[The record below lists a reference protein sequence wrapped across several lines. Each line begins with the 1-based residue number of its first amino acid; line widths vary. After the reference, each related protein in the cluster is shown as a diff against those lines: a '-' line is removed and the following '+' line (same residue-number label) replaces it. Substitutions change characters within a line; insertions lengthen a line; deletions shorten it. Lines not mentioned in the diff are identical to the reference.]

1 MAVYQNPEETA
12 RKVLSMLRKYN
23 VMYPEQLVAFFYGEE
38 TSVLRAIRR
47 LEKKRQLYLNPY
59 TGLLASS
66 ENAYSLKDD
75 GTILS
80 LWVLAD
86 LCRRRPV
93 EYHFLAE
100 HEDFPVRL
108 LFISSQELYDIVYV
122 DVGSL
127 KLVNGLYREGRRP
140 AESHIVV
147 LEDGNLIGQVQIP
160 GAIGYCVVK
169 EGGVVEYYR
178 KKQGGRTG
186 GEAVENPGRN
196 PADCL

>member
-1 MAVYQNPEETA
+1 MNEHGGLSESGGDSAKGTVHAPQIQCDVSGAVG
-12 RKVLSMLRKYN
+12 RVLLWRGNFCSAGYKTL
-23 VMYPEQLVAFFYGEE
+23 GEKAA
-38 TSVLRAIRR
+38 AI
-47 LEKKRQLYLNPY
+47 P
-59 TGLLASS
+59 
-66 ENAYSLKDD
+66 
-75 GTILS
+75 
-80 LWVLAD
+80 
-86 LCRRRPV
+86 
-93 EYHFLAE
+93 E

-122 DVGSL
+122 DTGSL

-178 KKQGGRTG
+178 KK
-186 GEAVENPGRN
+186 
-196 PADCL
+196 

>member
-23 VMYPEQLVAFFYGEE
+23 VMYPEQLAAFFYGEE

-100 HEDFPVRL
+100 HTGQRL
-108 LFISSQELYDIVYV
+108 YPPLKAHRHAAGTHLNHFLHPAAQ
-122 DVGSL
+122 GPSL
-127 KLVNGLYREGRRP
+127 LPHNGTAHR
-140 AESHIVV
+140 
-147 LEDGNLIGQVQIP
+147 
-160 GAIGYCVVK
+160 
-169 EGGVVEYYR
+169 
-178 KKQGGRTG
+178 
-186 GEAVENPGRN
+186 RN
-196 PADCL
+196 PAFHHSHRSFHRRRLRSWLWTICGRHADRRR

>member
-93 EYHFLAE
+93 EKQIQAE
-100 HEDFPVRL
+100 
-108 LFISSQELYDIVYV
+108 
-122 DVGSL
+122 
-127 KLVNGLYREGRRP
+127 N
-140 AESHIVV
+140 
-147 LEDGNLIGQVQIP
+147 
-160 GAIGYCVVK
+160 
-169 EGGVVEYYR
+169 
-178 KKQGGRTG
+178 
-186 GEAVENPGRN
+186 
-196 PADCL
+196 